1 MTTENLNPALAQ
13 LEADI
18 QRAVEQGLDLQERVK
33 QLTLSHIGVGRF
45 DLAALRELSQ
55 AVLNGALAGAQPLLS
70 SARLQEG
77 GPARAALEQV
87 VAGLDAA
94 LARLAQTASFALQE
108 AAGQARSH
116 SESELA
122 RARADLGRLESLYL
136 DTLQAAAA
144 SARDMASQI
153 MTELAEHARRNGS
166 AVGAQLHETLAGG
179 ARQLGEIGRAQL
191 AAGLQAAQVGGDLL
205 RQIAA
210 GVLAGVAERV
220 QPPLKANQ
228 GDKKS

>member
-1 MTTENLNPALAQ
+1 MTTENPNPAIAQ

-18 QRAVEQGLDLQERVK
+18 QRAVEQGLDLQERVQ
-33 QLTLSHIGVGRF
+33 QLTLSHIGAGRF

-55 AVLNGALAGAQPLLS
+55 AVLKGALAGAQPLLS
-70 SARLQEG
+70 SARLQG
-77 GPARAALEQV
+77 GPARAAMAQV

-94 LARLAQTASFALQE
+94 LARLAQTASLALQE
-108 AAGQARSH
+108 AAAQARSH

-122 RARADLGRLESLYL
+122 QARADLGRLESMYL

-144 SARDMASQI
+144 SARDMAGQI
-153 MTELAEHARRNGS
+153 MSELAEHARRNGS

-191 AAGLQAAQVGGDLL
+191 STGLQAAQVGGDLL

-210 GVLAGVAERV
+210 GVLGALAEQV
-220 QPPLKANQ
+220 KPPRKENQ
-228 GDKKS
+228 SDKKS

>member
-1 MTTENLNPALAQ
+1 MTTENPNPALAQ

-33 QLTLSHIGVGRF
+33 QLTLSHIGAGRF

-70 SARLQEG
+70 SARLQG
-77 GPARAALEQV
+77 GPARATMEQV

-94 LARLAQTASFALQE
+94 LARLAQSASLALQE
-108 AAGQARSH
+108 AADQARSH
-116 SESELA
+116 SETELA

-144 SARDMASQI
+144 GARDMAGQI

-179 ARQLGEIGRAQL
+179 ARQLGELGRAQL

-210 GVLAGVAERV
+210 GVLGGLAEQV
-220 QPPLKANQ
+220 KPPLKANQ

>member
-1 MTTENLNPALAQ
+1 MTTENPNPALAQ

-33 QLTLSHIGVGRF
+33 QLTLSHIGAGRF

-70 SARLQEG
+70 SARLQG

-94 LARLAQTASFALQE
+94 LARLAQSASLALQE

-116 SESELA
+116 SETELA

-144 SARDMASQI
+144 GARDMAGQI

-179 ARQLGEIGRAQL
+179 ARQLGELGR
-191 AAGLQAAQVGGDLL
+191 AQVGGDLL

-210 GVLAGVAERV
+210 GVLGGLAERV
-220 QPPLKANQ
+220 QPGAS
-228 GDKKS
+228 GAAGRDRDGRIT